1 MLLDAFI
8 PFNMES
14 ILSFVNATEPTHNMS
29 IILTR
34 LLDLLQFAA
43 HSNDCVGRPNAS
55 NIIDPTSCN
64 HFIMC
69 TNARSVRKR
78 CPDNLLY
85 DPEKN
90 ACEFADNV
98 KCVNGARPTTMTT
111 KLNVFNN
118 ATTISPHST
127 VSINTATVTVE
138 IPPNICNGLET
149 GQDVVDP
156 KSCIHFYICVH
167 TRPVRKACPPT
178 LVYNREARVCDFPK
192 NVHCKNGK
200 RPNVTSTTAAPISLS
215 TPIQSTK
222 FAINFFTICQN
233 ATDNPSSTGVGNT
246 GFVPHPG
253 SCIIFFRCL
262 DGAVVERRQCVD
274 GKFFNREQRQCI
286 TGGPDSCR

>member
-1 MLLDAFI
+1 MVERFYILLLDAFI
-8 PFNMES
+8 PSTMES

-69 TNARSVRKR
+69 TNTRSVRKR

-85 DPEKN
+85 DPEKD
-90 ACEFADNV
+90 ACEFADKV
-98 KCVNGARPTTMTT
+98 KCVNGMRPTPVTT
-111 KLNVFNN
+111 KSNVFNN

-127 VSINTATVTVE
+127 VLINTTTVTVE
-138 IPPNICNGLET
+138 IPPNICNRLET

-156 KSCIHFYICVH
+156 KSCTHFYICVH
-167 TRPVRKACPPT
+167 TRPVRKTCPPT

-192 NVHCKNGK
+192 NVQCKNGK
-200 RPNVTSTTAAPISLS
+200 RPQLHLRLLHHLLHLLQFNQLSL
-215 TPIQSTK
+215 QST
-222 FAINFFTICQN
+222 FLQYVRMQQTTRAVQVLAILVLCLTLGL
-233 ATDNPSSTGVGNT
+233 ASYSSDVWM
-246 GFVPHPG
+246 
-253 SCIIFFRCL
+253 
-262 DGAVVERRQCVD
+262 
-274 GKFFNREQRQCI
+274 EQ
-286 TGGPDSCR
+286 